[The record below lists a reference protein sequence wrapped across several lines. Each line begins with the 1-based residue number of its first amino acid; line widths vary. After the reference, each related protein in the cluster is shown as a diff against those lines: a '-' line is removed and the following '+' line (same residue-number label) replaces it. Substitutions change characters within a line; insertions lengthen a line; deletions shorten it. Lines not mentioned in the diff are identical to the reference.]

1 MIQMNHVFFILSLFF
16 YLTSLVKASTS
27 AELLISAL
35 KETYNYDPGNN
46 QTSYTTNYT
55 NKEMNSFVDLY
66 ISDFY
71 NLNEHKPYLIKGSDY
86 NISVFDSHFL
96 DEIDCTQ
103 CLNNITEHHN
113 ELPPDTTFI
122 IVKSITNTFNSNLS
136 VRLFLSDGTPIDI
149 DECEESYFTLK
160 YKLYNTTHINMI
172 NQKIEKAQKEYELY
186 KTDNK
191 DSMCF
196 LNNDNSYLQF
206 QMYYT
211 ENYKDICD
219 DFYCLFHSFESKN
232 NTLSCNC
239 NIKKVT
245 SFKKKISPSKHLF
258 DVNTFLS
265 FSFCRSALSYYYLF
279 TSINLPLLYLIYPL
293 FFIISLIGL
302 IDVSLNSFRSIYELC
317 QRNHTIDLIVYNS
330 FDIAQFIFCFFL
342 YYYFNNAITT
352 YYTTYYYI
360 KPALKVVI
368 FLFSCLVEFGSS
380 FAFSQFAL
388 YIKQKDMMTYQLY
401 IRVLILIVEAYPF
414 HYLFSH
420 IVVFNVLFEKYS
432 LWLFV
437 QLLIYTF
444 SYLAYYEEPI
454 NFRQGRDDVN
464 PPDQEKKIEKRI
476 H

>member
-1 MIQMNHVFFILSLFF
+1 MIHVTFILLSLIF
-16 YLTSLVKASTS
+16 YCTSLVKASTS

-35 KETYNYDPGNN
+35 KETYEYDSANN

-71 NLNEHKPYLIKGSDY
+71 KLNEHKPYLIKGSDY

-103 CLNNITEHHN
+103 CLNNITEHHD
-113 ELPPDTTFI
+113 EISPDSTFI
-122 IVKSITNTFNSNLS
+122 IAKSIANTFNSKLS

-149 DECEESYFTLK
+149 EECEESYFTIK

-191 DSMCF
+191 DSKCF

-232 NTLSCNC
+232 NTLSCSC
-239 NIKKVT
+239 NIIKVT
-245 SFKKKISPSKHLF
+245 RFKKTISLSKHLF

-279 TSINLPLLYLIYPL
+279 TQINIPLLYLIYPL
-293 FFIISLIGL
+293 FFIISCIGL
-302 IDVSLNSFRSIYELC
+302 IDVSLNSFPRICELC
-317 QRNHTIDLIVYNS
+317 QRSHTIDVIVYNS
-330 FDIAQFIFCFFL
+330 FDMAQFIFCFFL

-352 YYTTYYYI
+352 YITTYYYI
-360 KPALKVVI
+360 KPALKVI
-368 FLFSCLVEFGSS
+368 LFLFSCIVEVGSS

-388 YIKQKDMMTYQLY
+388 YIKQKDSMTYQLS
-401 IRVLILIVEAYPF
+401 IRLLILIAEAYPF

-437 QLLIYTF
+437 QLFIYTF
-444 SYLAYYEEPI
+444 SYLVYYDEPNNI
-454 NFRQGRDDVN
+454 RLERVDGN
-464 PPDQEKKIEKRI
+464 PPDQEKKVEKRI

>member
-1 MIQMNHVFFILSLFF
+1 MIHVTFILLSLIF
-16 YLTSLVKASTS
+16 YFTSLVKASTS

-35 KETYNYDPGNN
+35 KETYEYDSANN

-71 NLNEHKPYLIKGSDY
+71 KLNEHKPYLIKGSDY

-103 CLNNITEHHN
+103 CLNNITEHHD
-113 ELPPDTTFI
+113 EISPDSTFI
-122 IVKSITNTFNSNLS
+122 IVKSIANTFNSKLS
-136 VRLFLSDGTPIDI
+136 VRFFLSDGTPIDI
-149 DECEESYFTLK
+149 EECEESYFTIK

-172 NQKIEKAQKEYELY
+172 NQKVEKAQKEYELY

-191 DSMCF
+191 DSKCF

-219 DFYCLFHSFESKN
+219 DFYCLFHSFDSKN
-232 NTLSCNC
+232 NTLSCSC
-239 NIKKVT
+239 NIIKVT
-245 SFKKKISPSKHLF
+245 RFKKTISLSKHLF

-279 TSINLPLLYLIYPL
+279 TQINVPLLYLIYPL
-293 FFIISLIGL
+293 FFIISCIGL
-302 IDVSLNSFRSIYELC
+302 IDVSLNSFPRICELC
-317 QRNHTIDLIVYNS
+317 QRSHTIDVIVYNS
-330 FDIAQFIFCFFL
+330 FDMAQFIFCFFL

-352 YYTTYYYI
+352 YITTYYYI
-360 KPALKVVI
+360 KPALKVI
-368 FLFSCLVEFGSS
+368 LFLFSCIVEVGSS

-388 YIKQKDMMTYQLY
+388 YIKQKDSMTYQLS
-401 IRVLILIVEAYPF
+401 IRLLILIAEAYPF

-437 QLLIYTF
+437 QLFIYTF
-444 SYLAYYEEPI
+444 SYLVYYEEP
-454 NFRQGRDDVN
+454 NNNRLGRVDGN
-464 PPDQEKKIEKRI
+464 PDQEKKVEKRI